1 MRPGATWVL
10 WRRSLAS
17 DSGTDPRPEVSLLD
31 GRIAIVS
38 TQDRYRVRAILNTCR
53 IARVAGTTLLKEQT
67 MKRHSLL
74 TAAVASV
81 GILFAGAA
89 NAATGFS
96 GQADGM
102 APHAADR
109 TGSSRT
115 SSGPAAGGPLRSA
128 DGWVFVGEAGWV
140 FDGRGLPGAASRA
153 AIEPRQM
160 TRPTVNHG
168 TSGSAIDGIY
178 VGA

>member
-1 MRPGATWVL
+1 
-10 WRRSLAS
+10 
-17 DSGTDPRPEVSLLD
+17 LD
-31 GRIAIVS
+31 
-38 TQDRYRVRAILNTCR
+38 TCR
-53 IARVAGTTLLKEQT
+53 IACVAGTTLLKEQT

-74 TAAVASV
+74 AAAVASAS
-81 GILFAGAA
+81 ILLAGAA

-115 SSGPAAGGPLRSA
+115 SSGPAEGGPLRSA
-128 DGWVFVGEAGWV
+128 DGWVFIGEAGWV
-140 FDGRGLPGAASRA
+140 FDGRGQPGSASTAAMES
-153 AIEPRQM
+153 RQM
-160 TRPTVNHG
+160 IRPSVNHG